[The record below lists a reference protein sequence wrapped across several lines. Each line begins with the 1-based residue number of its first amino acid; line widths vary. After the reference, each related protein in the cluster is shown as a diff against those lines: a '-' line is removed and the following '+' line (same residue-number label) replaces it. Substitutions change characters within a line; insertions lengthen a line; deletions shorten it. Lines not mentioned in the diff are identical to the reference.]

1 MEPANDQLENPWD
14 FFPLAMCI
22 NLLERD
28 DRLEQAKQE
37 FRNAGLRRVV
47 FYRSSRQPDRDKVI
61 IDSHMACLRYAV
73 DQDAPYVLIF
83 EDDAQFL
90 DGYDANLRRAVDLMK
105 SRRDWDI
112 FHLGGF
118 IFRKVERVTPH
129 IVRGGIMT
137 VHGYVISQKLAKLAL
152 EKRPYCSGMS
162 IDLFY
167 HALNGDAAFACVYP
181 PICIQRASPSDGTWE
196 RRRANRRLADEG
208 WLGNAQIYTSLDRH
222 DKWRFNRFTLWERSK
237 IEQGL
242 VFFKIWGGVCRN
254 RLRKTEKKVTL
265 GQTPAIA
272 EYPIGQYK
280 PVELR
285 DNLTE
290 SQTKA

>member
-1 MEPANDQLENPWD
+1 MELGNDQLQNPWD
-14 FFPLAMCI
+14 LFPLAMCI

-28 DRLEQAKQE
+28 DRLEQAQQE
-37 FRNAGLRRVV
+37 FSRAGLRRVV
-47 FYRSSRQPDRDKVI
+47 FYRSPRQPDRDKAI
-61 IDSHMACLRYAV
+61 IDAHMACLRYAV
-73 DQDAPYVLIF
+73 ERNVPHVLIF

-90 DGYDANLRRAVDLMK
+90 DGYEANLRRAVDFMK
-105 SRRDWDI
+105 NRPDWDI

-152 EKRPYCSGMS
+152 EKRPYCSRMS
-162 IDLFY
+162 IDIFY

-208 WLGNAQIYTSLDRH
+208 WLGNAQIYTSLDPR
-222 DKWRFNRFTLWERSK
+222 DKWRFNRFSLLERAK

-242 VFFKIWGGVCRN
+242 VFFKVWGGVCRN
-254 RLRKTEKKVTL
+254 RLKKAEKKFAL
-265 GQTPAIA
+265 GQAPAIA
-272 EYPIGQYK
+272 EYPIGEYQLI
-280 PVELR
+280 ELA
-285 DNLTE
+285 T
-290 SQTKA
+290 SAGKS

>member
-1 MEPANDQLENPWD
+1 MEISNHQQENPWD
-14 FFPLAMCI
+14 FCPLAMCI

-28 DRLEQAKQE
+28 DRLEEATQE

-47 FYRSSRQPDRDKVI
+47 FYRSSRQPDRDKAI

-73 DQDAPYVLIF
+73 DQGVPHVLIF

-90 DGYDANLRRAVDLMK
+90 DGYEANLRRAVDFMK
-105 SRRDWDI
+105 SRQDWDL

-152 EKRPYCSGMS
+152 EKRPYCSKMS

-181 PICIQRASPSDGTWE
+181 PICIQRASPSDGSWDKHK
-196 RRRANRRLADEG
+196 LAEAG
-208 WLGNAQIYTSLDRH
+208 WLGNAQIYTSLDRL
-222 DKWRFNRFTLWERSK
+222 DKWRFKQFSLWERSK

-242 VFFKIWGGVCRN
+242 TFFKVWGGVCRS
-254 RLRKTEKKVTL
+254 RLKTMEKKVTL
-265 GQTPAIA
+265 GRVPAIA

-280 PVELR
+280 VVELR
-285 DNLTE
+285 DNLSE
-290 SQTKA
+290 SQAKA

>member
-1 MEPANDQLENPWD
+1 MEPAKNQLENPWD

-28 DRLEQAKQE
+28 DRLEEAQQE

-47 FYRSSRQPDRDKVI
+47 FYRSPRQPDRDKAI
-61 IDSHMACLRYAV
+61 IDAHMACLRYAV
-73 DQDAPYVLIF
+73 EQGVPHVLIF

-90 DGYDANLRRAVDLMK
+90 DGYEANLRRAVDFMTT
-105 SRRDWDI
+105 RRDWDL

-152 EKRPYCSGMS
+152 EKRPYCSRMS
-162 IDLFY
+162 IDIFY

-181 PICIQRASPSDGTWE
+181 PICIQRASPSDGSWDK
-196 RRRANRRLADEG
+196 RRLADEG
-208 WLGNAQIYTSLDRH
+208 WLGNAQIYTSLDRK
-222 DKWRFNRFTLWERSK
+222 DKWRFNQFSLFERSK

-242 VFFKIWGGVCRN
+242 VFFKVWGNVCRN
-254 RLRKTEKKVTL
+254 RLKKAEKRITE
-265 GQTPAIA
+265 GRIPAIT
-272 EYPIGQYK
+272 EYPLGEYHS
-280 PVELR
+280 VEL
-285 DNLTE
+285 TAGV
-290 SQTKA
+290 SKP